1 MAKDQDPDR
10 DGFTPFADDAA
21 VRSVGALSFE
31 NGTERIAVHG
41 SLDITRDRSGLAQ
54 ARLLKRTL
62 DAVVTALEAA
72 DLPEAVADAPDA
84 PPRTVRNPFA

>member
-1 MAKDQDPDR
+1 MTEDRKPDR

-31 NGTERIAVHG
+31 NGTERIALHG
-41 SLDITRDRSGLAQ
+41 SLDITRDRRGLAQ

-72 DLPEAVADAPDA
+72 DLPETAAERPDA
-84 PPRTVRNPFA
+84 PPRTVKNPFA